1 MGCRTFSAFWGQ
13 KIQVSRDLIR
23 KIFTAF
29 SLTNVSIYSRK
40 TQLKGFIRQMYKQK
54 ITKLGSPKL
63 HLSKSDL
70 RWGL

>member
-1 MGCRTFSAFWGQ
+1 MGCRTFSGFWSQ

-40 TQLKGFIRQMYKQK
+40 TQLKGFIRQMHKQK

-63 HLSKSDL
+63 HLSKSD
-70 RWGL
+70 